1 MKHQLLQEAAEMQDK
16 LTAWRHSLHQIP
28 ELGLNLPKTSAFI
41 KEQLT
46 AMGIAFR
53 EYEDISCITAV
64 LGNTDRGNGKCF
76 LLRSDMDALP
86 MAEESGEL
94 FASENGHMHACG
106 HDLHAAILLGAARL
120 LKEHED
126 ELNGAVK
133 LLFQSGE
140 ETFEGAKAAVEA
152 GILENPHVD
161 VAFAMHVASIIN
173 NNVIIYGSYPMSSVY
188 GFRITLTGKGT
199 HGSTPQLGID
209 PINTGV
215 HIHLALQELISREV
229 PATEE
234 AVLTIGRFN
243 GGTVSNVIPER
254 AILEGTL
261 RTFKPELRTMLI
273 RRIHEV
279 IESVSRTYRTEA
291 EIEVLSDVPAVACD
305 TDLNQE
311 IISSIKSLDETVALK
326 PLYHVMGSEDF
337 AFISEKVPSSY
348 FCLGAGLPDKS
359 KWIGQ
364 HNPKVRFVD
373 ECLPLGAAVYAKA
386 AVDWLNTH

>member
-1 MKHQLLQEAAEMQDK
+1 MKHQLLQEAAKIQDK

-28 ELGLNLPKTSAFI
+28 ELGLTLPKTSAFI

-46 AMGIAFR
+46 AMGITFQ

-64 LGNTDRGNGKCF
+64 LGSTDRGNGKCF

-86 MAEESGEL
+86 MTEESGEP
-94 FASENGHMHACG
+94 FSSKNGHMHACG
-106 HDLHAAILLGAARL
+106 HDLHAAILLGAAKL
-120 LKEHED
+120 LKEHEK

-140 ETFEGAKAAVEA
+140 ETFDGAKAAIET

-161 VAFAMHVASIIN
+161 AAFAMHVTSIMA
-173 NNVIIYGSYPMSSVY
+173 NNVIIYGPYPMSSVY

-229 PATEE
+229 PASEE
-234 AVLTIGRFN
+234 AVLTIGHFS
-243 GGTVSNVIPER
+243 GGAVPNVIPEH
-254 AILEGTL
+254 ATLEGTL
-261 RTFKPELRTMLI
+261 RTFKPELRATLI
-273 RRIHEV
+273 QRIHEV
-279 IESVSRTYRTEA
+279 IESVSKTYRTEVQ
-291 EIEVLSDVPAVACD
+291 IEVLSDVPAVTCD
-305 TDLNQE
+305 AGLNQE
-311 IISSIKSLDETVALK
+311 ILSSVKSLDDTVGLY

-337 AFISEKVPSSY
+337 AFISEKIPSSY
-348 FCLGAGLPDKS
+348 FCLGAGLPDKNE
-359 KWIGQ
+359 WISQ

-386 AVDWLNTH
+386 AMDWLNAH